1 MYRTPAAQP
10 LTSLLFVLRPALHPA
25 PQTAA
30 LFPDLQ
36 EDAKHSYGNFM
47 LSSQITKSAYPELVT
62 YYKTSYLHHWLYQP
76 CCIALPIRTIEPSF
90 ILFAG
95 ISILLSKKKGA
106 SVEPPPVTVPTSI
119 CNLIA
124 IGITPTCVGKRLRH
138 FLHCRESQD
147 HPHAC
152 GEKGPHQRNR
162 PQKVGS
168 PPRVWGKAEL
178 CERRVYK
185 WKNWKCTFNS
195 ARLRFRWFRKWATKK
210 HCIMQCLSALV
221 VAVIKNNLAFQSPP
235 SLQGAIAGIENIL
248 RSH

>member
-1 MYRTPAAQP
+1 MEFTTGFFVFICGISESVLPDDVPKQKGAATILLLPIYKVLVVILPARMMYRTPAAQP

-36 EDAKHSYGNFM
+36 EDAKHSYGNFL

-185 WKNWKCTFNS
+185 WKN
-195 ARLRFRWFRKWATKK
+195 
-210 HCIMQCLSALV
+210 
-221 VAVIKNNLAFQSPP
+221 
-235 SLQGAIAGIENIL
+235 
-248 RSH
+248 